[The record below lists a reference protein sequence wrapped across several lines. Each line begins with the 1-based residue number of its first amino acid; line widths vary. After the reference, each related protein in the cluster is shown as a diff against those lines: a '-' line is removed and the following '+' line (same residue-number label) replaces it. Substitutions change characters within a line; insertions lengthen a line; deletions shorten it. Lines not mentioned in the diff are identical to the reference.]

1 MHIRLKGRHTGAYL
15 ARKIFKILEDYD
27 LLAKVCYLN
36 NTRYALSLTPKQLH
50 SVIGDNAS
58 NMDTLVDHLYTLLL
72 VHNPWFEGTK
82 NRLRCFAHVL
92 NLVMLVSTL
101 PSDNWKC
108 LTFIHRLFFVSSAR
122 L

>member
-36 NTRYALSLTPKQLH
+36 NTRYALSLTLKQLR

-58 NMDTLVDHLYTLLL
+58 NMDALVDHLYTLLL
-72 VHNPWFEGTK
+72 VHNPWFKGAK

-92 NLVMLVSTL
+92 NLVMLVSTS
-101 PSDNWKC
+101 PS
-108 LTFIHRLFFVSSAR
+108 LRQLEMSYVHT
-122 L
+122 